1 MTDLAS
7 IATTLLAN
15 FATIRIPAQNDA
27 ADLSGDWWGAAKVW
41 RTEKRAVRAYRDE
54 LRAALVAHGHRQFL
68 DYLEPDP
75 DDGWRLHFFF
85 AEHAALSL
93 LDQITDG
100 RCDAGD
106 PVSFDPEA
114 FVREQLCG

>member
-68 DYLEPDP
+68 DYLEPDRTM
-75 DDGWRLHFFF
+75 DGGCTSFSPNMLRSHCLIRLP
-85 AEHAALSL
+85 
-93 LDQITDG
+93 TDVVMLVT
-100 RCDAGD
+100 R
-106 PVSFDPEA
+106 
-114 FVREQLCG
+114 